1 MKSKTLGAKGKRKKN
16 DKAIIYALYEKYM
29 NELADE
35 IDKVGD
41 GFPEDPLLAD
51 REEYYSKVLK
61 LIAIT
66 GAEITLQG
74 IMKEIGIVSGHAS
87 EELLYKSRC
96 FLTKCYLSLIS
107 FMESEHD
114 A

>member
-1 MKSKTLGAKGKRKKN
+1 MKSKGIRAKGKSKKN
-16 DKAIIYALYEKYM
+16 DKEMIYRLYEKYM
-29 NELADE
+29 NEIADE

-41 GFPEDPLLAD
+41 GFPEDAFLAD
-51 REEYYSKVLK
+51 REEYCSKLLK

-74 IMKEIGIVSGHAS
+74 FMKEIGIVSGYAA
-87 EELLYKSRC
+87 EQLLYKSRC

-107 FMESEHD
+107 FMEGEHD